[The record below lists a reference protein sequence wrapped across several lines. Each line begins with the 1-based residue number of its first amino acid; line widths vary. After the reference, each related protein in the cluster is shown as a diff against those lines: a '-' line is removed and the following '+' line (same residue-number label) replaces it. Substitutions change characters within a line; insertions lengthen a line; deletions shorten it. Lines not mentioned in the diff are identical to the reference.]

1 MSTCI
6 ALIDPAASD
15 EPGANLA
22 TDDGMRAA
30 WLEHGSA
37 LRAFAAR
44 RLGDRELAEDAVQET
59 FIRAWRKLH
68 LFDATRGSLRS
79 WLYAIM
85 RNIVVDMHRARLA
98 RPQTD
103 ASLPETPARD
113 EFDPLL
119 SSMTLVDALQ
129 KLSVQ
134 HRELIVHCYL
144 NQRPYAEVAELLGV
158 PVGTVRSRLFYAR
171 GALGG
176 ALRAMGEGQPPAA

>member
-1 MSTCI
+1 MSMCM
-6 ALIDPAASD
+6 ASVDAASPD
-15 EPGANLA
+15 EGRPNLG

-30 WLEHGSA
+30 WIAHGPA
-37 LRAFAAR
+37 LRAFALR

-68 LFDATRGSLRS
+68 LFDATRGSLRT

-103 ASLPETPARD
+103 AGLPETAARD
-113 EFDPLL
+113 ELDPLL
-119 SSMTLVDALQ
+119 SSMTLVDALK
-129 KLSVQ
+129 KLSPE
-134 HRELIVHCYL
+134 HRELLVHCYL
-144 NQRPYAEVAELLGV
+144 RQLPYAEVAELLGV

-171 GALGG
+171 GALSG
-176 ALRAMGEGQPPAA
+176 ALQAMGVGESSAA